1 MVIEESANLPAKEI
15 MNPNVVSV
23 GPNETLREISELMY
37 KQKIGSVVVIDND
50 KAVGI
55 ITERDFATKIMI
67 KPYFP
72 DTKVSEVMS
81 SPVIYVSPNQSVAD
95 IIDIMA
101 NREIRKIPVIDNG
114 KIVGIV
120 SGTEFLRLFVQTTDN
135 DIKKIYQQYVKRI
148 FSNWFEDWLS

>member
-1 MVIEESANLPAKEI
+1 MVIEESSNLPAKEI

-23 GPNETLREISELMY
+23 GPNETLREISKLMH

-55 ITERDFATKIMI
+55 ITERDFATKVMI

-72 DTKVSEVMS
+72 DTKVSDVMS
-81 SPVIYVSPNQSVAD
+81 SPVIYVSSNQSVAD

-101 NREIRKIPVIDNG
+101 NREIRKVPVIDNG

-120 SGTEFLRLFVQTTDN
+120 SGTEFLRLFVQTTD
-135 DIKKIYQQYVKRI
+135 DDMKKIYQQYVKRI
-148 FSNWFEDWLS
+148 FSKWFED

>member
-101 NREIRKIPVIDNG
+101 NREIRKVPVIDNG

-120 SGTEFLRLFVQTTDN
+120 SGTEFLRLFVQTTDA

-148 FSNWFEDWLS
+148 FSNWFED

>member
-101 NREIRKIPVIDNG
+101 NREIRKVPVIDNG
-114 KIVGIV
+114 KIIGIV
-120 SGTEFLRLFVQTTDN
+120 SGTEFLRLFIQTTDA

-148 FSNWFEDWLS
+148 FSNWFEG

>member
-37 KQKIGSVVVIDND
+37 KQKIGSVVVIDKD

-72 DTKVSEVMS
+72 DTKVSDVMS

-95 IIDIMA
+95 VIDIMA
-101 NREIRKIPVIDNG
+101 NREIRKVPVIDNG

-120 SGTEFLRLFVQTTDN
+120 SGTEFLRLFVQTTDD

-148 FSNWFEDWLS
+148 FSNWFED

>member
-1 MVIEESANLPAKEI
+1 MVIEESTNLPAKEI

-23 GPNETLREISELMY
+23 GPNETLREISELMDE
-37 KQKIGSVVVIDND
+37 QKIGSVVVIDND

-67 KPYFP
+67 KSHSP

-101 NREIRKIPVIDNG
+101 NREIRKVPVIDNG

-120 SGTEFLRLFVQTTDN
+120 SGTEFLRLFVQTTDD

-148 FSNWFEDWLS
+148 FSNWFED

>member
-148 FSNWFEDWLS
+148 FSNWFED

>member
-23 GPNETLREISELMY
+23 GPNETLREISELMN

-72 DTKVSEVMS
+72 DTKVSDVMS
-81 SPVIYVSPNQSVAD
+81 SPVIYVSPNQSVSD

-101 NREIRKIPVIDNG
+101 NREIRKVPVIDNG

-120 SGTEFLRLFVQTTDN
+120 SGTEFLRLFVQTTDA

-148 FSNWFEDWLS
+148 FSNWFED

>member
-1 MVIEESANLPAKEI
+1 MVIEESTNLSAKEI

-23 GPNETLREISELMY
+23 GPNETLREISELMN

-67 KPYFP
+67 KPYFS
-72 DTKVSEVMS
+72 DTKVSDVMS

-120 SGTEFLRLFVQTTDN
+120 SGTEFLRLFVQTTDD

-148 FSNWFEDWLS
+148 FSNWFED

>member
-1 MVIEESANLPAKEI
+1 MVIEESTNLSAKEI

-23 GPNETLREISELMY
+23 GPNETLREISELMN

-67 KPYFP
+67 KPYFS
-72 DTKVSEVMS
+72 DTKVSDVMS

-148 FSNWFEDWLS
+148 FSNWFED

>member
-23 GPNETLREISELMY
+23 GPNETLKGISELMH

-72 DTKVSEVMS
+72 DTKVSDVMS

-101 NREIRKIPVIDNG
+101 NREIRKVPVIDNG

-120 SGTEFLRLFVQTTDN
+120 SGTEFLRLFVQTTDD

-148 FSNWFEDWLS
+148 FSNWFED

>member
-23 GPNETLREISELMY
+23 GPNETLREISELMN

-72 DTKVSEVMS
+72 DTKVSDVMS

-101 NREIRKIPVIDNG
+101 NREIRKVPVIDNG

-120 SGTEFLRLFVQTTDN
+120 SGTEFLRLFVQTTDD

-148 FSNWFEDWLS
+148 FSNWFED